1 MSWLTLGRRIRRVT
15 LILALLFPFLA
26 HGAAFSEY
34 ELKAAFVYNFASFAD
49 WPPNAAPDMSICVI
63 GQDPFGRALDA
74 LEGKV
79 VKGQS
84 LSVRRLGTIE
94 EARACRIL
102 FISASE
108 ANNLPRILAAV
119 KDLPVLTVADME
131 DAAHQGVIIGLAID
145 KQRITFEINASAA
158 RNANIALSSRLLS
171 LARNIYPPP

>member
-1 MSWLTLGRRIRRVT
+1 MSWL
-15 LILALLFPFLA
+15 ILASLFPFLA

-34 ELKAAFVYNFASFAD
+34 ELKAAFVYNFASFTD
-49 WPPNAAPDMSICVI
+49 WPPNAAPGMSVCVI
-63 GQDPFGRALDA
+63 GQDPFGRALDT

-84 LSVRRLGTIE
+84 LTVHRISTIA
-94 EARACRIL
+94 EARTCRVL

-108 ANNLPRILAAV
+108 ANNLPRLLAAV

-131 DAAHQGVIIGLAID
+131 DAAQQGVIIGLAID

-158 RNANIALSSRLLS
+158 RNANIVLSSRLLS
-171 LARNIYPPP
+171 LARNVYPPP

>member
-1 MSWLTLGRRIRRVT
+1 MSWRALGRRIWRLT
-15 LILALLFPFLA
+15 LIPALYFPFFA

-49 WPPNAAPDMSICVI
+49 WPPQAAPGMSVCVI

-84 LSVRRLGTIE
+84 LTVRRLSTIA
-94 EARACRIL
+94 EARTCRVL

-108 ANNLPRILAAV
+108 ANNLPRLLDAV

-131 DAAHQGVIIGLAID
+131 DAAHQGVIIGLAIE
-145 KQRITFEINASAA
+145 KQRIVFEINVAAA
-158 RNANIALSSRLLS
+158 RHANIVLSSRLLS
-171 LARNIYPPP
+171 LARNVYPSP